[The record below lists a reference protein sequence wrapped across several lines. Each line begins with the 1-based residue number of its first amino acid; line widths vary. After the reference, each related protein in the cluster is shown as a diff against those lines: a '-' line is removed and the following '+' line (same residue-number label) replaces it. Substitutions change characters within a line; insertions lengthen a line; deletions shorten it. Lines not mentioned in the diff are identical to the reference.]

1 MVSLAARREAV
12 HWIRERFGISERR
25 ACPLMSIQRSTMR
38 YQSARDDSEL
48 LAQILELAAKLPRYG
63 YRRIYDRL
71 RRLGVVVNR
80 KRVYRIYREAN
91 LAVRRKKR
99 KKVAQANR
107 LPRLNATKANEQWAM
122 DFMSDSLNDRRRF
135 RTLNVIDEGTREC
148 LAIEVDTSINGHR
161 VTRVLDRIIARRGA
175 PSRIVVDNGSEFTG
189 RALDLWAHRNG
200 VELVFIR
207 PGRPIENCFIES
219 FNSRFR
225 DECLDLFWF
234 TSLYWARRIIAGWRE
249 TYNRER
255 PHSSLGSLTP
265 VEYAAKLAAQERV
278 ENAA

>member
-1 MVSLAARREAV
+1 MSLAARREAV

-38 YQSARDDSEL
+38 YQSTRDDSEL

-161 VTRVLDRIIARRGA
+161 VTRVLDRIVARRGA

-225 DECLDLFWF
+225 DECLNLYWF
-234 TSLYWARRIIAGWRE
+234 TSLSSARRIIEGWRE
-249 TYNRER
+249 EYNHMRA
-255 PHSSLGSLTP
+255 HSSLGSLTP
-265 VEYAAKLAAQERV
+265 IEYAAKLVVQERI

>member
-12 HWIRERFGISERR
+12 HWVRERFGVSERR
-25 ACPLMSIQRSTMR
+25 ACPLMSIERSTMR
-38 YQSARDDSEL
+38 YQSTRDDSEL

-107 LPRLNATKANEQWAM
+107 LPRQNATKANEQWAM

-161 VTRVLDRIIARRGA
+161 VTRVLDRIVARRGA

-189 RALDLWAHRNG
+189 RALDLWAHHNG

-219 FNSRFR
+219 FNSRLR
-225 DECLDLFWF
+225 DECLNLYWF
-234 TSLYWARRIIAGWRE
+234 TSLYLARRIIGAWRDE
-249 TYNRER
+249 YNYER

-265 VEYAAKLAAQERV
+265 IEYAAKLLTQERI

>member
-107 LPRLNATKANEQWAM
+107 LPRLNATKANEQWASW
-122 DFMSDSLNDRRRF
+122 D
-135 RTLNVIDEGTREC
+135 
-148 LAIEVDTSINGHR
+148 A
-161 VTRVLDRIIARRGA
+161 
-175 PSRIVVDNGSEFTG
+175 
-189 RALDLWAHRNG
+189 
-200 VELVFIR
+200 
-207 PGRPIENCFIES
+207 
-219 FNSRFR
+219 
-225 DECLDLFWF
+225 
-234 TSLYWARRIIAGWRE
+234 
-249 TYNRER
+249 
-255 PHSSLGSLTP
+255 
-265 VEYAAKLAAQERV
+265 
-278 ENAA
+278 